1 MSSIG
6 SIASLAGGFSPI
18 STGAQRQSPLPDAA
32 GIGQPDA
39 QRDADAFGSALASAI
54 DSVDRSAE
62 VADAGLSRLASG
74 EEVDLHGTMIA
85 LEKADITLRTMV
97 SVRDKAIGAYEAVM
111 NMAI

>member
-1 MSSIG
+1 MID
-6 SIASLAGGFSPI
+6 SIASLSAGLGPI
-18 STGAQRQSPLPDAA
+18 STGAERQNGLPGSAGLAGPDA
-32 GIGQPDA
+32 GG
-39 QRDADAFGSALASAI
+39 DADAFGSELASAI
-54 DSVDRSAE
+54 DRVDGAAE
-62 VADAGLSRLASG
+62 AADAGLARLASG